1 MTRKLLYTFAA
12 ALVAACLAL
21 PAGAQS
27 LGDAARQAQ
36 QDKKPKPANEV
47 VYTNDNI
54 PKSDTLG
61 SSEQPATAA
70 ADDKEKS
77 ADAADAKA
85 ADKDKSAASSDEDRK
100 KLEEDW
106 RKKFADAKRE
116 LTTLQREYDVAQKE
130 HQLQAA
136 AFYADAGTR
145 LRDDRKWADQE
156 REFQATMADKKSK
169 IDAQKQ
175 KIDDLTEELRKAGL
189 PSSWAE

>member
-1 MTRKLLYTFAA
+1 MTRKLLYTLAA

-21 PAGAQS
+21 PAAAQS

-36 QDKKPKPANEV
+36 KDKKPKPASEV

-54 PKSDTLG
+54 PKSDSLG
-61 SSEQPATAA
+61 ASQQPPPAAT
-70 ADDKEKS
+70 DDKDKT
-77 ADAADAKA
+77 ADAANAG
-85 ADKDKSAASSDEDRK
+85 DKDKSAASSDEDRK
-100 KLEEDW
+100 KLEEEW

-116 LTTLQREYDVAQKE
+116 LSTLQREYDVAQKE